1 MHSLTRTS
9 CSVSYHDFMLK
20 ISSNSSKP
28 LPSYR
33 QLHVGRFKNAK
44 ILCTLPEIHQVDH
57 EFNESHSSTCIRFL
71 FAFKKGVSPVW

>member
-1 MHSLTRTS
+1 MHSLTSTS

-33 QLHVGRFKNAK
+33 QLHGGRLKNAK
-44 ILCTLPEIHQVDH
+44 IFVRDLDQVDH
-57 EFNESHSSTCIRFL
+57 EFNESHSSTCIHFCL
-71 FAFKKGVSPVW
+71 LSKGVSPVW